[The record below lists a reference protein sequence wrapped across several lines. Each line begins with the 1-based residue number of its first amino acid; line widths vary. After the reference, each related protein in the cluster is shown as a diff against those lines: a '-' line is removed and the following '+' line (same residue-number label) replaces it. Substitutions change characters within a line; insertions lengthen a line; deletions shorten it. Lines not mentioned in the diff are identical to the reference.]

1 MLDRSMP
8 TPTQL
13 LAGALIGQPVT
24 DWITAQRQ
32 AGRPWRF
39 IARDLAE
46 ATDGQIDVTV
56 QTLHNWMRE
65 AASAERAA

>member
-1 MLDRSMP
+1 MP

-13 LAGALIGQPVT
+13 LAGALLGQPAT
-24 DWITAQRQ
+24 DWITARR
-32 AGRPWRF
+32 AEGRSWRF
-39 IARDLAE
+39 IARDLAD

-65 AASAERAA
+65 ARQERAA